1 MRVVAIDGPAGA
13 GKSTIAAAVADALG
27 WDYVDTG
34 AMYRALAL
42 AVLRAGVDPADGDR
56 ASAIARQ
63 TGVAIREGRTLLD
76 GEDVSERIRHHE
88 VNDAVSIVSAHPE
101 VRSALVSKQR
111 SAAALGDVVM
121 EGRDIGSVVVPDALL
136 KVYLTASLEERAR
149 RRARDLG
156 TTSPKEVEA
165 VERALSERD
174 ERDSSRP
181 RSPLVRAPDAKDIDT
196 TGRSISEIVD
206 EIVRLARERLHES

>member
-42 AVLRAGVDPADGDR
+42 AVLRKGADPSDAEG
-56 ASAIARQ
+56 ASAIARDAA
-63 TGVAIREGRTLLD
+63 VEIRDGRTLLN
-76 GEDVSERIRHHE
+76 GEDVSERIRRPE
-88 VNDAVSIVSAHPE
+88 VNDAVSIVSAHGG

-111 SAAALGDVVM
+111 NAAARGDVVM

-136 KVYLTASLEERAR
+136 KIFLTASLEERAR

-156 TTSPKEVEA
+156 TTAPDEVA
-165 VERALSERD
+165 VVERALTERD
-174 ERDSSRP
+174 HRDSSRES
-181 RSPLVRAPDAKDIDT
+181 SPLIRAPDAKSIDT
-196 TGRSISEIVD
+196 TDRSISEIVD
-206 EIVRLARERLHES
+206 EIVGLAKKRLNES